1 MEVLKNFKE
10 VVAII
15 GLGYVGLPLAV
26 AFSDKY
32 NVIGFDIDDEKIE
45 LFKQGHD
52 VTNEVNDKILKNTH
66 IDFTADENELNQANI
81 FIIAV
86 PTPICED
93 LTPDTSHVVEASEI
107 VGRHISLGSVV
118 IYESTVVP
126 GFTQGKCKK
135 ILEDAS
141 GYICGSDFYLGYSPE
156 RINPGDKVHTLQSVT
171 KIISGI
177 DTQSTKKVY
186 SIYKSIIG
194 ENIHVASSMEI
205 AEAAKLIENC
215 QRDVNIAF
223 MNEIAL
229 YLNKKGI
236 DTCEVISAMNTKWN
250 ALQFY
255 PGLVGGHCIGVD
267 PYYLIDDAK
276 NNNCYY
282 ALTETSRLIN
292 NAMGRYV
299 ANIAM
304 QFLIDNGI
312 SIEKS
317 KIGILGCT
325 FKENCSDVRNS
336 RVCDIVE
343 CLKNAGVQ
351 LIIMDPR
358 ATHVECDIE
367 VHKDYNVLKNLDC
380 IIIAVAHD
388 EFKNLCLDD
397 FKKMY
402 RDDVG
407 IFIDVKG
414 LFCKNQSIM
423 ENFVY
428 WKL

>member
-1 MEVLKNFKE
+1 MKVGKKDRET
-10 VVAII
+10 VAII

-26 AFSDKY
+26 AFSNKY
-32 NVIGFDIDDEKIE
+32 NVIGFDIDDKKIE
-45 LFKQGHD
+45 MFKQGHD
-52 VTNEVNDKILKNTH
+52 VTNEIGCDILEH
-66 IDFTADENELNQANI
+66 ALIDFTTDENKLNQANI
-81 FIIAV
+81 FIITV
-86 PTPICED
+86 PTPIYKD
-93 LTPDTSHVVEASEI
+93 LTPDISCVVKASNI

-126 GFTQGKCKK
+126 GFTRVKCKK
-135 ILEDAS
+135 ILEDTS
-141 GYICGSDFYLGYSPE
+141 GYNCGSDFYLGYSPE
-156 RINPGDKVHTLQSVT
+156 RINPGDKVHTLQSIT

-177 DTQSTKKVY
+177 NTQSTEKVY

-194 ENIHVASSMEI
+194 ENIHIASTIEI

-229 YLNKKGI
+229 YLNKKKI
-236 DTCEVISAMNTKWN
+236 DTHEVISAMNTKWN

-255 PGLVGGHCIGVD
+255 PGLVGGHCVGVD

-276 NNNCYY
+276 NNDCHY
-282 ALTETSRLIN
+282 ALTETSRSIN
-292 NAMGRYV
+292 NSIGNYIAGITMG
-299 ANIAM
+299 
-304 QFLIDNGI
+304 FLVDNGI
-312 SIEKS
+312 SIENS

-336 RVCDIVE
+336 RVFDIVD
-343 CLKNAGVQ
+343 CLKNAGAQ
-351 LIIMDPR
+351 LILMDPR
-358 ATHVECDIE
+358 ATHIECDIDI
-367 VHKDYNVLKNLDC
+367 HKDYGILKNLDC
-380 IIIAVAHD
+380 IIISVAHN

-402 RDDVG
+402 RNDTK

-414 LFCKNQSIM
+414 LFYNDQSIM
-423 ENFVY
+423 KSFIY